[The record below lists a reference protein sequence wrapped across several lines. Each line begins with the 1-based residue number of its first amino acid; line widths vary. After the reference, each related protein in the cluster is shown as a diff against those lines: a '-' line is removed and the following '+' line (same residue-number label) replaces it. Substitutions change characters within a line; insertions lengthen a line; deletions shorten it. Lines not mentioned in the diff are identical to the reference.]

1 MSENNLE
8 LYKSRG
14 LSDHETKQLV
24 KYNEAGRPGVA
35 KIKVD
40 ALQAL
45 YNVGYTCQEIHEQ
58 FPEYPY
64 GAILLCRVQQDW
76 DGKKTSYR
84 KQLESEMLSTV
95 KNARLE
101 SVKMISDMIQ
111 ATNVHWK
118 RELMRYLANP
128 DKEKAPDF
136 LPKSMSQYGSL
147 ASLLKDLTETEK
159 GGKDDLPGNNGGGLP
174 TIIINNNTG
183 GLKSDVEVTTA
194 YTNRV
199 KDALEKS
206 IKK

>member
-14 LSDHETKQLV
+14 LSDDETKQLV

-174 TIIINNNTG
+174 TIIINNNSS
-183 GLKSDVEVTTA
+183 GLKTDSEVQHTQ
-194 YTNRV
+194 RV
-199 KDALEKS
+199 KDALARQVQ
-206 IKK
+206 KKT

>member
-14 LSDHETKQLV
+14 LSDDETKQLV

-45 YNVGYTCQEIHEQ
+45 YNVGYTCSEIHEQ

-174 TIIINNNTG
+174 TIIINNHSS
-183 GLKSDVEVTTA
+183 GLKTDIEVQHTQ
-194 YTNRV
+194 RV
-199 KDALEKS
+199 KDALARQVQ
-206 IKK
+206 KKT